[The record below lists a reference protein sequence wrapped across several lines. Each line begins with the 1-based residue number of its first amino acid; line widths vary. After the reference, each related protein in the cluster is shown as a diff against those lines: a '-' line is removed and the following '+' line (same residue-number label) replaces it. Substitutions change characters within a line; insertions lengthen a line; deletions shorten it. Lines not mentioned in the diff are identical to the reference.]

1 MIARSVLVAAA
12 LAAVAAGPQLAPAQQ
27 RPHPAVVRVI
37 VPERGAASFGSGALV
52 AVSESHGL
60 VVTNWHVICD
70 AAGAVTVAFPDGFR
84 SRATVLAADR
94 DWDLA
99 ALAIDRP
106 PGVEPIPLAAVP
118 PRPGDVLW
126 IAGYGRGAYR
136 ASAGRCTQYVAP
148 GRNLPFEMVEL
159 STAARK
165 GDSGGPILNA
175 RGELAGVLFGAGRG
189 RTTGSYCGR
198 VRWFL
203 GSVGGRFEGLGR
215 GREMIAQNEPRREIG
230 APETPR
236 REMIAG
242 DWRGAAALDEE
253 PREKPGG
260 EVSNPQPADPL
271 ASIGRVRSVPEGVPN
286 DPNAADPAAPSLA
299 PPGPSPSPNRSDQ
312 IKTVLAA
319 IGVLAIAFH
328 GLKALLAAAR

>member
-1 MIARSVLVAAA
+1 MIARSVLLATA
-12 LAAVAAGPQLAPAQQ
+12 LAAVAAGPQPAPAQQ

-37 VPERGAASFGSGALV
+37 VPEQGAASFGSGALV
-52 AVSESHGL
+52 GVSEAHGL

-84 SRATVLAADR
+84 SQATVLAADR

-106 PGVEPIPLAAVP
+106 PGVEPIPLAVVP

-175 RGELAGVLFGAGRG
+175 RGELAGVLFGAGWG

-203 GSVGGRFEGLGR
+203 DSVDERFDRLRPEPQ
-215 GREMIAQNEPRREIG
+215 MIAQVQPPASTATEPRAPRE
-230 APETPR
+230 PS
-236 REMIAG
+236 
-242 DWRGAAALDEE
+242 E
-253 PREKPGG
+253 PREPVEPREPRSRWSADLPPLDQARVQGPAKPQAAGG
-260 EVSNPQPADPL
+260 VCEPAPL
-271 ASIGRVRSVPEGVPN
+271 ASLGREEPVPSRAE
-286 DPNAADPAAPSLA
+286 
-299 PPGPSPSPNRSDQ
+299 Q
-312 IKTVLAA
+312 IKTILAA
-319 IGVLAIAFH
+319 IGLLAIVFH
-328 GLKALLAAAR
+328 GLKLMLVAAK

>member
-1 MIARSVLVAAA
+1 
-12 LAAVAAGPQLAPAQQ
+12 
-27 RPHPAVVRVI
+27 
-37 VPERGAASFGSGALV
+37 
-52 AVSESHGL
+52 

-84 SRATVLAADR
+84 SQATVLAADR

-106 PGVEPIPLAAVP
+106 PGVEPIPLAVVP

-175 RGELAGVLFGAGRG
+175 RGELAGVLFGAGWG

-203 GSVGGRFEGLGR
+203 DSVDERFDRLRPEPQ
-215 GREMIAQNEPRREIG
+215 MIAQVQPPASTATEPRAPRE
-230 APETPR
+230 PS
-236 REMIAG
+236 
-242 DWRGAAALDEE
+242 E
-253 PREKPGG
+253 PREPVEPREPRSRWSADLPPLDQARVQGPAKPQAAGG
-260 EVSNPQPADPL
+260 VCEPAPL
-271 ASIGRVRSVPEGVPN
+271 ASLGREEPVPSRAE
-286 DPNAADPAAPSLA
+286 
-299 PPGPSPSPNRSDQ
+299 Q
-312 IKTVLAA
+312 IKTILAA
-319 IGVLAIAFH
+319 IGLLAIVFH
-328 GLKALLAAAR
+328 GLKLMLVAAK